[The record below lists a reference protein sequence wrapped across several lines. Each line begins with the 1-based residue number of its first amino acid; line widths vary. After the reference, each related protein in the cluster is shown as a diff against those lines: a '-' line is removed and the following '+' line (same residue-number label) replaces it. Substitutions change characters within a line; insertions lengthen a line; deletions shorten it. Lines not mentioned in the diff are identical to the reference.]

1 METRVLTVMF
11 TDLKGFTERTST
23 QSRDELNYLLDTQDT
38 LIRPIIEK
46 YGGTIVKTI
55 GDAFMVTFESP
66 TNAVHCG
73 VDIQDAL
80 REHNTDT
87 HAEHQLHLRMG
98 INSGEVSLKNGD
110 VFGEPVNIA
119 SRIEGIAEPGE
130 VYFTDSVYL
139 AMNKNEIPSAE
150 VGKRHLKGIAEMVTV
165 YKVLREKGAL
175 DQHLAR
181 RKAAVMV
188 TGKLDKHGEIKSA
201 VAWGKR
207 RLTILLGV
215 IVLVF
220 ALIALWSLNR
230 VNKKAPTV
238 APLPQKTLQ
247 QINTKAPL
255 PTSIKELSPV
265 ERRILQQRLEQKI
278 NR

>member
-1 METRVLTVMF
+1 MF

-23 QSRDELNYLLDTQDT
+23 QSREELGYLLEVQDELV
-38 LIRPIIEK
+38 RPILEK
-46 YGGTIVKTI
+46 YKGTVIKTI

-73 VDIQDAL
+73 VEIQQGIVD
-80 REHNTDT
+80 HNARNE
-87 HAEHQLHLRMG
+87 AEHHLHMRMG
-98 INSGEVSLKNGD
+98 INSGEVSIKNGD

-175 DQHLAR
+175 DLHLAK
-181 RKAAVMV
+181 RKAAVSV

-201 VAWGKR
+201 FAWGTKR
-207 RLTILLGV
+207 MMTLLSV
-215 IVLVF
+215 IVFFF
-220 ALIALWSLNR
+220 ALLVLWSLNR
-230 VNKKAPTV
+230 VDKKASNTQVAPQKVIQQLDAKKTSV
-238 APLPQKTLQ
+238 APL
-247 QINTKAPL
+247 
-255 PTSIKELSPV
+255 KELSPV
-265 ERRILQQRLEQKI
+265 ERRILQQRLEERI